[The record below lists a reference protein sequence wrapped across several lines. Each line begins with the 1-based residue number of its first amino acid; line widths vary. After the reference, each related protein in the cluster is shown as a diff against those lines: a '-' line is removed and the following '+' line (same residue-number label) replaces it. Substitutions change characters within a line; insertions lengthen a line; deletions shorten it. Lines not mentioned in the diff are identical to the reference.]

1 MGRKKV
7 FVLPQCGRM
16 EMIMPLI
23 TCEKLTLAY
32 DTGVVASD
40 VNFTLEAGN
49 YLCIVGENG
58 SGKSTLIKSILGLH
72 PISGGTLTVSPEA
85 RKKGIGYLPQH
96 TPAQRD
102 FPASVKE
109 IVRSG
114 CLRRAGL
121 SPFWRASDKKLADEA
136 MVRMGIDHLAGRCYR
151 ELSGGQQQ
159 RVLLARAYCATGQL
173 ILLDEPIAGLDP
185 LAMTEMYNMIA
196 DMNRDGVAVI
206 MVSHDV
212 SAAVQYA
219 THILHMGKT
228 TSFFGTTE
236 EYLSTPVGQQFAR
249 REGGSYGDW
258 SPKTAWDAPDIGR
271 ILDVRATP
279 DARSVLGARGVSLN
293 RGLTASRRTSP
304 RDRREGK

>member
-1 MGRKKV
+1 MS
-7 FVLPQCGRM
+7 
-16 EMIMPLI
+16 LI
-23 TCEKLTLAY
+23 QTEKLTLAY

-40 VNFTLEAGN
+40 VTFTVEEGD

-58 SGKSTLIKSILGLH
+58 SGKSTLIKTILGLH
-72 PISGGTLTVSPEA
+72 PIHDGKLTVSPEV
-85 RKKGIGYLPQH
+85 RKSGMGYLPQH

-114 CLRRAGL
+114 CLRRCGML
-121 SPFWRASDKKLADEA
+121 PFWRASDKKLAEEA
-136 MVRMGIDHLAGRCYR
+136 MVRMGIDHLASRCYR

-159 RVLLARAYCATGQL
+159 RVLLARAFCATGKL

-196 DMNRDGVAVI
+196 DMNREGVAVI

-212 SAAVQYA
+212 AAAVNYA
-219 THILHMGKT
+219 SHILHMGKT

-236 EYLSTPVGQQFAR
+236 AYLATPVGQQFAH
-249 REGGSYGDW
+249 RERGTHGDW
-258 SPKTAWDAPDIGR
+258 NPQSAWDAPDISR
-271 ILDVRATP
+271 ILDVRAAP
-279 DARSVLGARGVSLN
+279 DARSVLGARAVSIDRTVTDTRRKTAR
-293 RGLTASRRTSP
+293 RG
-304 RDRREGK
+304 REEGSK

>member
-1 MGRKKV
+1 MS
-7 FVLPQCGRM
+7 
-16 EMIMPLI
+16 LI
-23 TCEKLTLAY
+23 TCENLTLAY
-32 DTGVVASD
+32 DTGVVASG
-40 VNFTLEAGN
+40 VSFTLEAGS

-58 SGKSTLIKSILGLH
+58 SGKSTLLKSVIGLH
-72 PISGGTLTVSPEA
+72 PVDGGTLTVDPSV
-85 RKKGIGYLPQH
+85 RKSGIGYLPQH

-102 FPASVKE
+102 FPASVRE

-114 CLRRAGL
+114 CLRRSGL
-121 SPFWRASDKKLADEA
+121 RPFWRGSDKKLAEEA
-136 MVRMGIDHLAGRCYR
+136 MSRMGIETLAGKCYR

-159 RVLLARAYCATGQL
+159 RVLLARAYCATGKL

-185 LAMTEMYNMIA
+185 MAMTEMYRMIA
-196 DMNRDGVAVI
+196 DLNREGVAVV

-236 EYLSTPVGQQFAR
+236 AYLATPVGQQFAR

-258 SPKTAWDAPDIGR
+258 NPKTAWDAPDIGK
-271 ILDVRATP
+271 ILDVRAAP

-293 RGLTASRRTSP
+293 RDLTATRRRGGAVSN
-304 RDRREGK
+304 REGEDA

>member
-1 MGRKKV
+1 MA
-7 FVLPQCGRM
+7 F
-16 EMIMPLI
+16 I
-23 TCEKLTLAY
+23 TTNGLTLAY
-32 DTGVVASD
+32 GSSVVASNISFT
-40 VNFTLEAGN
+40 VNKGD

-58 SGKSTLIKSILGLH
+58 SGKSTLIKAILGLH
-72 PISGGTLTVSPEA
+72 PVFGGELTVSPA
-85 RKKGIGYLPQH
+85 IKKEGIGYLPQH

-121 SPFWRASDKKLADEA
+121 RPFLRRRDKRLADEA
-136 MVRMGIDHLAGRCYR
+136 MTRMGIDHLAKKCYR

-159 RVLLARAYCATGQL
+159 RVLLARAFCATGQL

-185 LAMTEMYNMIA
+185 LAMTEMYHMIA
-196 DMNRDGVAVI
+196 EMNREGAAVI

-258 SPKTAWDAPDIGR
+258 SPKTAWDAPSIGQ
-271 ILDVRATP
+271 ILDVRAAP
-279 DARSVLGARGVSLN
+279 DARSVLGARGVSKN
-293 RGLTASRRTSP
+293 RDLTAGRRRSRKSTDS
-304 RDRREGK
+304 EGEGQV

>member
-1 MGRKKV
+1 MA
-7 FVLPQCGRM
+7 
-16 EMIMPLI
+16 LI
-23 TCEKLTLAY
+23 TCENLTLSY
-32 DTGVVASD
+32 DSGVVASD
-40 VNFTLEAGN
+40 VSFTVEAGD

-58 SGKSTLIKSILGLH
+58 SGKSTLVKSVLGLH
-72 PISGGTLTVSPEA
+72 PAHDGVLTVSSEA
-85 RKKGIGYLPQH
+85 RVSGIGYLPQH

-102 FPASVKE
+102 FPASVRE

-114 CLRRAGL
+114 CLRRSGMH
-121 SPFWRASDKKLADEA
+121 PFWRATDKKLADEA

-196 DMNRDGVAVI
+196 DMNREGVAVV

-212 SAAVQYA
+212 SAAVSYA
-219 THILHMGKT
+219 SHILHMGKA

-236 EYLSTPVGQQFAR
+236 EYLNTPVGQQFAH
-249 REGGSYGDW
+249 RERGSYGDW
-258 SPKTAWDAPDIGR
+258 NPQFAWDAPNISR
-271 ILDVRATP
+271 VLDVRAKP
-279 DARSVLGARGVSLN
+279 DARSVLGARAVSQD
-293 RGLTASRRTSP
+293 RSVTDTRRKSRREA
-304 RDRREGK
+304 DKEGRV

>member
-1 MGRKKV
+1 MA
-7 FVLPQCGRM
+7 F
-16 EMIMPLI
+16 I
-23 TCEKLTLAY
+23 TSDGLTLAY
-32 DTGVVASD
+32 DSGVVAS
-40 VNFTLEAGN
+40 NISFTVDKGD

-58 SGKSTLIKSILGLH
+58 SGKSTLIKAILGLH
-72 PISGGTLTVSPEA
+72 PVFGGVLTVSPEI
-85 RKKGIGYLPQH
+85 RKEGIGYLPQH

-121 SPFWRASDKKLADEA
+121 RPFLRRSDKQLANEA
-136 MVRMGIDHLAGRCYR
+136 MARMGIDHLAGRCYR

-159 RVLLARAYCATGQL
+159 RVLLARAFCATGQL

-196 DMNRDGVAVI
+196 DMNREGVAVI

-236 EYLSTPVGQQFAR
+236 EYLATPVGQQFIR

-258 SPKTAWDAPDIGR
+258 SPKTAWDAPSIGQ
-271 ILDVRATP
+271 ILDVRAAP
-279 DARSVLGARGVSLN
+279 DARSVLGARGVSKN
-293 RGLTASRRTSP
+293 RNLTAGRRRSLQST
-304 RDRREGK
+304 DTEGEGRV

>member
-1 MGRKKV
+1 MS
-7 FVLPQCGRM
+7 LIQC
-16 EMIMPLI
+16 EN
-23 TCEKLTLAY
+23 LTLAY
-32 DTGVVASD
+32 DSGVVASD
-40 VNFTLEAGN
+40 VSFSLEAGS

-72 PISGGTLTVSPEA
+72 PIHGGMLTVAPEV
-85 RKKGIGYLPQH
+85 RKSGIGYLPQH

-102 FPASVKE
+102 FPASVRE

-114 CLRRAGL
+114 CLRRSGMR
-121 SPFWRASDKKLADEA
+121 PFWRSSDKKMADEA

-196 DMNRDGVAVI
+196 DMNREGVAVV

-212 SAAVQYA
+212 SAAVNYA
-219 THILHMGKT
+219 THILHMSKT
-228 TSFFGTTE
+228 TAFFGTTE
-236 EYLSTPVGQQFAR
+236 EYLATPVGQQFAR

-258 SPKTAWDAPDIGR
+258 SPRTAWDAPNINH

-293 RGLTASRRTSP
+293 RGLTASRRKSP
-304 RDRREGK
+304 RDRREGKK

>member
-1 MGRKKV
+1 MS
-7 FVLPQCGRM
+7 
-16 EMIMPLI
+16 LI
-23 TCEKLTLAY
+23 TCENLTLAY
-32 DTGVVASD
+32 DTGVVASG
-40 VNFTLEAGN
+40 VSFTLEAGS

-58 SGKSTLIKSILGLH
+58 SGKSTLLKSMLGLH
-72 PISGGTLTVSPEA
+72 PVDGGVLTIDPTVRRS
-85 RKKGIGYLPQH
+85 GIGYLPQH

-102 FPASVKE
+102 FPASVRE

-114 CLRRAGL
+114 CLKKSGFR
-121 SPFWRASDKKLADEA
+121 PFWRASDKRMADEA
-136 MVRMGIDHLAGRCYR
+136 MARMGIDHLAGKCYR

-159 RVLLARAYCATGQL
+159 RVLLARAYCATGKL

-185 LAMTEMYNMIA
+185 MAMTEMYRMIA
-196 DMNRDGVAVI
+196 DLNREGVAVV

-236 EYLSTPVGQQFAR
+236 AYLATPVGQQFAR

-271 ILDVRATP
+271 ILDVRAAP
-279 DARSVLGARGVSLN
+279 DARSVLGARGVSRDRN
-293 RGLTASRRTSP
+293 LTATRRRGGATSKG
-304 RDRREGK
+304 EGEDA

>member
-1 MGRKKV
+1 MS
-7 FVLPQCGRM
+7 
-16 EMIMPLI
+16 LI
-23 TCEKLTLAY
+23 TCENLTLAY
-32 DTGVVASD
+32 DTGVVASG
-40 VNFTLEAGN
+40 VSFTLEAGS

-58 SGKSTLIKSILGLH
+58 SGKSTLLKSMLGLH
-72 PISGGTLTVSPEA
+72 PVDGGTLTIDPDT
-85 RKKGIGYLPQH
+85 RKQGIGYLPQH

-102 FPASVKE
+102 FPASVRE

-114 CLRRAGL
+114 CLKKSGIR
-121 SPFWRASDKKLADEA
+121 PFWRASDKKLADEA
-136 MVRMGIDHLAGRCYR
+136 MTRMGIDHLAGRCYR

-159 RVLLARAYCATGQL
+159 RVLLARAYCATGKL

-185 LAMTEMYNMIA
+185 MAMTEMYRMIA
-196 DMNRDGVAVI
+196 DLNRDGVAVV

-258 SPKTAWDAPDIGR
+258 SPKTAWDAPDIGK
-271 ILDVRATP
+271 ILDVRAAP
-279 DARSVLGARGVSLN
+279 DARSVLGARGVS
-293 RGLTASRRTSP
+293 RDKSLTAIRRRGGSAS
-304 RDRREGK
+304 K

>member
-1 MGRKKV
+1 MS
-7 FVLPQCGRM
+7 
-16 EMIMPLI
+16 LI
-23 TCEKLTLAY
+23 TCDNLTLAY
-32 DTGVVASD
+32 DTGVVASG
-40 VNFTLEAGN
+40 VSFTLEAGS

-58 SGKSTLIKSILGLH
+58 SGKSTLMKAILSLH
-72 PISGGTLTVSPEA
+72 PIHSGTLTVSAAA
-85 RKKGIGYLPQH
+85 RKRGIGYLPQH

-114 CLRRAGL
+114 CLHRTGL
-121 SPFWRASDKKLADEA
+121 LPFWRASDKKLAQKA
-136 MVRMGIDHLAGRCYR
+136 MERMGIDHLAGRCYR

-159 RVLLARAYCATGQL
+159 RVLLARAFCATGDL

-185 LAMTEMYNMIA
+185 LAMTEMYGMIA
-196 DMNRDGVAVI
+196 DLHRDGVAVV

-212 SAAVQYA
+212 AAAVNYA
-219 THILHMGKT
+219 THILHISKT
-228 TSFFGTTE
+228 TTFFGTTE
-236 EYLSTPVGQQFAR
+236 EYLATPVGQQFAR

-258 SPKTAWDAPDIGR
+258 SPKTAWDAPNIGN

-293 RGLTASRRTSP
+293 RGLTASRRKSP
-304 RDRREGK
+304 RDRREEDV

>member
-1 MGRKKV
+1 MS
-7 FVLPQCGRM
+7 
-16 EMIMPLI
+16 LI
-23 TCEKLTLAY
+23 TCENLTLAY
-32 DTGVVASD
+32 DTGVVASG
-40 VNFTLEAGN
+40 VSFTLEAGS

-58 SGKSTLIKSILGLH
+58 SGKSTLLKSLLGLH
-72 PISGGTLTVSPEA
+72 PVDGGTLTIDPDT
-85 RKKGIGYLPQH
+85 RKQGIGYLPQH

-102 FPASVKE
+102 FPASVRE

-114 CLRRAGL
+114 CLKKSGFR
-121 SPFWRASDKKLADEA
+121 PFWRASDKKLADEA
-136 MVRMGIDHLAGRCYR
+136 MARMGIDHLAGRCYR

-159 RVLLARAYCATGQL
+159 RVLLARAYCATGKL

-185 LAMTEMYNMIA
+185 MAMTEMYRMIA
-196 DMNRDGVAVI
+196 DLNRDGVAVV

-258 SPKTAWDAPDIGR
+258 SPKTAWDAPDIGK
-271 ILDVRATP
+271 ILDVRAAP
-279 DARSVLGARGVSLN
+279 DARSVLGARGVS
-293 RGLTASRRTSP
+293 RDKSLTAIRRRGGSASKG
-304 RDRREGK
+304 EGEDA

>member
-1 MGRKKV
+1 MA
-7 FVLPQCGRM
+7 F
-16 EMIMPLI
+16 I
-23 TCEKLTLAY
+23 TSEGLTLAY
-32 DTGVVASD
+32 DSGVVAS
-40 VNFTLEAGN
+40 NISFTVDKGD
-49 YLCIVGENG
+49 YLCIVGDNG
-58 SGKSTLIKSILGLH
+58 SGKSTLIKAILGLH
-72 PISGGTLTVSPEA
+72 PVFGGVLTVSPDI
-85 RKKGIGYLPQH
+85 KKEGIGYLPQH

-121 SPFWRASDKKLADEA
+121 RPFLRRSDKQLANEA
-136 MVRMGIDHLAGRCYR
+136 MARMGIDHLAGRCYR

-159 RVLLARAYCATGQL
+159 RVLLARAFCATGQL

-196 DMNRDGVAVI
+196 DMNREGVAVI

-236 EYLSTPVGQQFAR
+236 EYLATPVGQQFIR

-258 SPKTAWDAPDIGR
+258 SPKTAWDAPSIGQ
-271 ILDVRATP
+271 ILDVRAAP
-279 DARSVLGARGVSLN
+279 DARSVLGARGVSKN
-293 RGLTASRRTSP
+293 RNLTAGRRRSLQST
-304 RDRREGK
+304 DTEGEGRV

>member
-1 MGRKKV
+1 MS
-7 FVLPQCGRM
+7 
-16 EMIMPLI
+16 LI

-40 VNFTLEAGN
+40 VSFTLEAGN

-72 PISGGTLTVSPEA
+72 PISGGALTVSSDT

-102 FPASVKE
+102 FPASVRE

-114 CLRRAGL
+114 CLRRAGMR
-121 SPFWRASDKKLADEA
+121 PFWRTSDKKLANEA
-136 MVRMGIDHLAGRCYR
+136 MARMGIDRIAGQCYR

-159 RVLLARAYCATGQL
+159 RVLLARAFCATGDL

-212 SAAVQYA
+212 SSAVQYA

-236 EYLSTPVGQQFAR
+236 EYLSTPVGQQFVR

-258 SPKTAWDAPDIGR
+258 SPKSAWDAPNIGK
-271 ILDVRATP
+271 ILDVRAAP

-293 RGLTASRRTSP
+293 RGLTASRRKSP
-304 RDRREGK
+304 RDRREGDV

>member
-1 MGRKKV
+1 MS
-7 FVLPQCGRM
+7 
-16 EMIMPLI
+16 LI
-23 TCEKLTLAY
+23 TCENLTLAY
-32 DTGVVASD
+32 DTGVVASG
-40 VNFTLEAGN
+40 VSFALEAGN

-72 PISGGTLTVSPEA
+72 PIHSGEMTVSPEI
-85 RKKGIGYLPQH
+85 RKEGIGYLPQH

-121 SPFWRASDKKLADEA
+121 RPFLRRSDKMLADEA
-136 MVRMGIDHLAGRCYR
+136 MTRMGIDHLAGRCYR

-159 RVLLARAYCATGQL
+159 RVLLARAFCATGQL

-196 DMNRDGVAVI
+196 DMNREGVAVI

-236 EYLSTPVGQQFAR
+236 EYLATPVGQQFVR

-258 SPKTAWDAPDIGR
+258 SPKTAWDAPDIGK
-271 ILDVRATP
+271 ILDVRAAP
-279 DARSVLGARGVSLN
+279 DARSVLGARGVSKN
-293 RGLTASRRTSP
+293 RNLTAGRRRSLDNT
-304 RDRREGK
+304 DTEGEGSV

>member
-1 MGRKKV
+1 MS
-7 FVLPQCGRM
+7 
-16 EMIMPLI
+16 LI

-40 VNFTLEAGN
+40 VSFRLEAGN

-58 SGKSTLIKSILGLH
+58 SGKSTLIRSILGLH
-72 PISGGTLTVSPEA
+72 PISGGSLTVSPET

-114 CLRRAGL
+114 CLRRAGMV
-121 SPFWRASDKKLADEA
+121 PFWRASDKKLADEA
-136 MVRMGIDHLAGRCYR
+136 MTRMGIDRLAGKCYR

-159 RVLLARAYCATGQL
+159 RVLLARAFCATGDL

-196 DMNRDGVAVI
+196 DMNREGVAVI

-212 SAAVQYA
+212 AAAVNYA

-228 TSFFGTTE
+228 TSFFGSTE
-236 EYLSTPVGQQFAR
+236 DYLATPVGQQFAH
-249 REGGSYGDW
+249 RERGSYGDW
-258 SPKTAWDAPDIGR
+258 NPQFAWDAPDISR

-279 DARSVLGARGVSLN
+279 DARSVLGARAVSQDN
-293 RGLTASRRTSP
+293 TVTASRRTSP
-304 RDRREGK
+304 RKNGEFFHREDGTT

>member
-1 MGRKKV
+1 MS
-7 FVLPQCGRM
+7 
-16 EMIMPLI
+16 LI

-40 VNFTLEAGN
+40 VSFTLEAGN

-58 SGKSTLIKSILGLH
+58 SGKSTLMKSIIGLH
-72 PISGGTLTVSPEA
+72 PVHDGILTVSPEV
-85 RKKGIGYLPQH
+85 RKGGIGYLPQH

-102 FPASVKE
+102 FPASVRE

-114 CLRRAGL
+114 CLRRAGMM
-121 SPFWRASDKKLADEA
+121 PFWRASHKKLADEA
-136 MVRMGIDHLAGRCYR
+136 MVRMGIDHIAGKCYR

-196 DMNRDGVAVI
+196 EMNRDGVAVV

-212 SAAVQYA
+212 AAAVNYA
-219 THILHMGKT
+219 THILHISKT
-228 TSFFGTTE
+228 TTFFGTTE
-236 EYLSTPVGQQFAR
+236 EYLKTPVGQQFAH
-249 REGGSYGDW
+249 RERGSYGDW
-258 SPKTAWDAPDIGR
+258 SPKTAWDAPDISSV
-271 ILDVRATP
+271 LDIRATP
-279 DARSVLGARGVSLN
+279 DARSVLGARAVSNN
-293 RGLTASRRTSP
+293 RSLTDTRRKSRR
-304 RDRREGK
+304 DREEGDV

>member
-1 MGRKKV
+1 MS
-7 FVLPQCGRM
+7 
-16 EMIMPLI
+16 LI
-23 TCEKLTLAY
+23 TCENLTLAY
-32 DTGVVASD
+32 DTGVVASG
-40 VNFTLEAGN
+40 VSFTLEAGS

-58 SGKSTLIKSILGLH
+58 SGKSTLLKSMLGLH
-72 PISGGTLTVSPEA
+72 PVDGGTLTIDPDT
-85 RKKGIGYLPQH
+85 RRQGIGYLPQH

-114 CLRRAGL
+114 CLKKRGL
-121 SPFWRASDKKLADEA
+121 RPFWRASDKKLADEA
-136 MVRMGIDHLAGRCYR
+136 MARMGIDHLAGRCYR

-159 RVLLARAYCATGQL
+159 RVLLARAYCATGKL

-185 LAMTEMYNMIA
+185 MAMTEMYSMIA
-196 DMNRDGVAVI
+196 DLNREGVAVV

-236 EYLSTPVGQQFAR
+236 AYLATPVGQQFAR

-258 SPKTAWDAPDIGR
+258 SPKTAWDAPDIGK
-271 ILDVRATP
+271 ILDIRAAP
-279 DARSVLGARGVSLN
+279 DARSVLGARGVSRDRN
-293 RGLTASRRTSP
+293 LTAIRRRGGTASKG
-304 RDRREGK
+304 EGEDV